1 VKLNNTTSFI
11 SSYIKQQYH
20 YTTKSSSFKKLI
32 SSNKESVIVNNSIKQ
47 SNNNK
52 MGSVESSSSRS
63 PIVDNKFEEK
73 LDINGSG
80 VTSSSST
87 TTTLSSSSSSSSV
100 NPRSLPLRSNS
111 TFSLSASQTNF
122 SRMGSL
128 GTLPTSSTSKSTNS
142 MTHPPSFHTFDLPQE
157 EIKKPVYNIKKH
169 IQNLDLIR
177 QEFRLLEDTSLPS
190 ETSEGDK
197 KHNTIKNRY
206 TNILPC
212 NNTRVILEKI
222 GDKEGTDYINANFID
237 GVFPKQYICT
247 QGPLQNTI
255 SDFWRM
261 MWENSCSIIV
271 MLSREQEN
279 CRPKCDRYWP
289 DNYNEEG
296 IIPTNH
302 PPISNSN
309 EHSYSVKLKEVI
321 RDDKREII
329 IRKLLLTHIASNSTR
344 DITHYQYE
352 GWPDHNA
359 PPSTE
364 PLRHLLFMINEN
376 QNSLDIT
383 LQNCPIVVHCSAG
396 VGRTG
401 TFCTVHIMMKR
412 LEEYLDS
419 IDNSST
425 TSSALSAIDHLEQSQ
440 VIDFNLFN
448 IVLQLRAQRPGMVQQ
463 MEQYIF
469 CYQTIFDEIQN
480 RLNLKLNNK
489 I

>member
-1 VKLNNTTSFI
+1 
-11 SSYIKQQYH
+11 
-20 YTTKSSSFKKLI
+20 
-32 SSNKESVIVNNSIKQ
+32 
-47 SNNNK
+47 

-73 LDINGSG
+73 LDINGSASSSG
-80 VTSSSST
+80 GGGGNGNGTIPSSTSTTSST
-87 TTTLSSSSSSSSV
+87 TV
-100 NPRSLPLRSNS
+100 NPRSLPLRSSS

-128 GTLPTSSTSKSTNS
+128 GTLPTNSTSKSTSS
-142 MTHPPSFHTFDLPQE
+142 MTHPTFHTFDLPQE

-197 KHNTIKNRY
+197 KHNSIKNRY

-212 NNTRVILEKI
+212 NSTRVILEKI

-289 DNYNEEG
+289 DNETG
-296 IIPTNH
+296 ITPTNH
-302 PPISNSN
+302 PPLSNN
-309 EHSYSVKLKEVI
+309 TTQHTFNVKLKDVT
-321 RDDKREII
+321 RDEKREII
-329 IRKLLLTHIASNSTR
+329 IRKLSLTHMATNSTR
-344 DITHYQYE
+344 EITHYQYE

-364 PLRHLLFMINEN
+364 PLRHLLNIINDN
-376 QNSLDIT
+376 QNALDVK
-383 LQNCPIVVHCSAG
+383 LQNRPIVVHCSAG

-412 LEEYLDS
+412 LEEYFVS
-419 IDNSST
+419 IDSSSSC
-425 TSSALSAIDHLEQSQ
+425 SSALSAIDHLEQSKS
-440 VIDFNLFN
+440 IDFNLFN

-480 RLNLKLNNK
+480 RLSLKNNL
-489 I
+489 